1 MLHRYNNQAIAKA
14 FSGIYIVGYIVSHGL
29 IAFTLLFMIVPAQCR
44 IVAPM
49 LCTNVGG
56 LYILSVYIVVVMQE
70 ISYQSQSSKE

>member
-29 IAFTLLFMIVPAQCR
+29 IAFTLLFMIVPTLQNSG
-44 IVAPM
+44 
-49 LCTNVGG
+49 TNA
-56 LYILSVYIVVVMQE
+56 LYKCGWPILSVYIVVVMQE